1 HELAHQWFGD
11 LVTCR
16 DWADLW
22 LNESFATFCEAYYT
36 EHAHGRDE
44 AQMVRLGDA
53 QAYFREAESYR
64 RPISCRTYRTP
75 NAIFDSHTYP
85 KGGLV
90 LELLRDRL
98 GDAAFRRATRSYLEA
113 HAFQSVEA
121 AQFERAIEES
131 AGTSLGQFFHQWIHR
146 GGHPEISVR
155 ERYDPERRRLTLDV
169 EQTQKVDEV
178 TPLFHFPVEI
188 GIYFSGSETRIET
201 IEVTKAQETFSFDV
215 PVRPS
220 FVRFDRRSVNLLVK
234 LDHDKPLG
242 A

>member
-1 HELAHQWFGD
+1 QVSFGETVKMMAFFSEAFGRYPWPKYDQIVVHEFVAGGMENTSATILTDRTLHALADEPHQSSRGLVAHELAHQWFGD

-155 ERYDPERRRLTLDV
+155 ERY
-169 EQTQKVDEV
+169 
-178 TPLFHFPVEI
+178 
-188 GIYFSGSETRIET
+188 
-201 IEVTKAQETFSFDV
+201 
-215 PVRPS
+215 
-220 FVRFDRRSVNLLVK
+220 
-234 LDHDKPLG
+234 
-242 A
+242 